1 MHGASCGTWRL
12 ANQVLVSGKNCCN
25 QRQAIVVALK
35 ATCRSSKPWSQVESM
50 EILRSKFCALWRSWP
65 PRRLDRSCSM
75 ASRSFGCSECCTL
88 AVTCRCFELKG
99 ALKIA
104 MHDTDL
110 SVLSKQEHR
119 KSRKRETVQTIRDV
133 LDMFR
138 VSLGLCLDMFLLDHS
153 GPALLPVEARKPTCA
168 KPAVEISQI
177 FFMTSFSMLCYS
189 RELKL
194 FDI

>member
-1 MHGASCGTWRL
+1 
-12 ANQVLVSGKNCCN
+12 
-25 QRQAIVVALK
+25 
-35 ATCRSSKPWSQVESM
+35 
-50 EILRSKFCALWRSWP
+50 
-65 PRRLDRSCSM
+65 
-75 ASRSFGCSECCTL
+75 
-88 AVTCRCFELKG
+88 
-99 ALKIA
+99 

-153 GPALLPVEARKPTCA
+153 GAALLPVEARKPTCA

-189 RELKL
+189 WELKL
-194 FDI
+194 FDT